1 MLETKAVTNGPLA
14 RRLHGTCHRPRPWL
28 ISVSLDLV
36 DFVSLTR
43 TTDCAT
49 SFLLAA
55 SNVFLIGLFA
65 FAYSRCAK
73 ALFLVLI
80 VASACFVYMNLFSVV
95 VLLFA
100 TSHVR
105 LFQPPVMRALYVLEM
120 FAGPVAVILWSI
132 GTFLMVRL
140 VVSQSGGLRAGLTN
154 RSSQPP
160 TG

>member
-1 MLETKAVTNGPLA
+1 
-14 RRLHGTCHRPRPWL
+14 
-28 ISVSLDLV
+28 V

-43 TTDCAT
+43 ITDCAT

-65 FAYSRCAK
+65 FAYWRCAK
-73 ALFLVLI
+73 ALFLALI

-100 TSHVR
+100 SHVR
-105 LFQPPVMRALYVLEM
+105 LFQPSVMRTLYVLEM

-132 GTFLMVRL
+132 GMFLMVRL

-154 RSSQPP
+154 R
-160 TG
+160 